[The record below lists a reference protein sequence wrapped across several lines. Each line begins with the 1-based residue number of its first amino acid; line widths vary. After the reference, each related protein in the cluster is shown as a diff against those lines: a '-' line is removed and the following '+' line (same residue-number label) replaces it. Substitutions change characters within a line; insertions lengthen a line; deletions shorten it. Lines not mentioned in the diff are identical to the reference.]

1 MTDIDVNEHN
11 SAAWDEE
18 SIEGSEWCTP
28 VGKDVIEKARRGEIL
43 LKLTPSRYVP
53 AHWLKGIG
61 GKDVLCLG
69 SGGGQQAP
77 ILAAAGANVVSFDIS
92 GEQLR
97 KDLYVADRD
106 GLKLRTLRG
115 DMSELARFPDGSF
128 DLIVNAV
135 SNIFVPDVR
144 AVWKE
149 CGRVLRPGGELIS
162 GFMNPSFFLFDHK
175 EAEEKGE
182 LTVLYKLPY
191 SDLGSLNEKKLR
203 ELIDKK
209 VPVIFGHT
217 LEDQIGGQTE
227 AGFVIT
233 ALFEDDWSDEATI
246 LNKFS
251 TTTIVTRA
259 FKTEI

>member
-1 MTDIDVNEHN
+1 MSDIDIKEHN

-28 VGKDVIEKARRGEIL
+28 VGKDVIEKAKRGEIL
-43 LKLTPSRYVP
+43 LKLTPNRYVP
-53 AHWLKGIG
+53 DSWIKDIG

-77 ILAAAGANVVSFDIS
+77 ILAAAGANVIS
-92 GEQLR
+92 YDLSREQLA

-106 GLKLRTLRG
+106 ALKLRTIRG
-115 DMSELARFPDGSF
+115 DIADLSQFSDESF

-144 AVWKE
+144 AVWRE
-149 CGRVLRPGGELIS
+149 CHRVLKPGGELRV
-162 GFMNPSFFLFDHK
+162 K
-175 EAEEKGE
+175 
-182 LTVLYKLPY
+182 YKLPY
-191 SDLGSLNEKKLR
+191 SDLTS
-203 ELIDKK
+203 IDDMRLCQLVDDK
-209 VPVIFGHT
+209 VPIIFGHT

-233 ALFEDDWSDEATI
+233 GLYEDNWSDEATP
-246 LNKFS
+246 LNKYS
-251 TTTIVTRA
+251 ATTIITRA
-259 FKTEI
+259 SKASI